1 MSKLRYISLGHRC
14 HIGQILN
21 LNKLRS
27 EAFPF
32 DNIIYSFEGVINC
45 FQNNFINFFPK
56 KIICE
61 YVFVGKSHP
70 EADEN
75 GNRKLFRGKY
85 GAFTHHNLNDTIIID
100 IFKKRIQRL
109 TNFLS
114 VTNDEVVFLRTVM
127 DDNEIDLLDKF
138 INTIQHTYPKLKFRF
153 FLIYDNKD
161 MPELILKYNEYVYI
175 VNAIM
180 ITMDQN
186 NKTNHTSYSFLFNYL
201 SNITKID
208 DIKIDNLYKNY
219 GILLKNDSYKGY
231 AITNLLPYNLN
242 N

>member
-1 MSKLRYISLGHRC
+1 MTIRYISLGHRC
-14 HIGQILN
+14 HIGQILS
-21 LNKLRS
+21 LNKLRI

-32 DNIIYSFEGVINC
+32 DSIIYSFEGVIDC

-56 KIICE
+56 EIICE
-61 YVFVGKSHP
+61 YVFVGKSNP
-70 EADEN
+70 EADKN

-85 GAFTHHNLNDTIIID
+85 SAFTHHNLDDPVIINT
-100 IFKKRIQRL
+100 FKKRIQRL

-114 VTNDEVVFLRTVM
+114 VTNNEVVFLRTVM

-138 INTIQHTYPKLKFRF
+138 INAIQCCYPNLKFIL
-153 FLIYDNKD
+153 FLIYDNKY
-161 MPELILKYNEYVYI
+161 MPELILKHNEYIYI

-180 ITMDQN
+180 ITLDQN
-186 NKTNHTSYSFLFNYL
+186 NKTNSTSYSYLFNYL
-201 SNITKID
+201 FNITKID
-208 DIKIDNLYKNY
+208 DIKIKELYTNY
-219 GILLKNDSYKGY
+219 GIPFKNDSYKGN

>member
-1 MSKLRYISLGHRC
+1 MTIIKYISLGHRC
-14 HIGQILN
+14 HIGQILS
-21 LNKLRS
+21 LNKLRI

-32 DNIIYSFEGVINC
+32 DSIIYSFEGIIDC

-56 KIICE
+56 EIICE
-61 YVFVGKSHP
+61 YVFVGKSNP

-85 GAFTHHNLNDTIIID
+85 GAFTHHNLDVPVIID
-100 IFKKRIQRL
+100 SFKKRIQRL

-114 VTNDEVVFLRTVM
+114 VTNDEVIFLRTVM
-127 DDNEIDLLDKF
+127 DDNEVDLLDKF
-138 INTIQHTYPKLKFRF
+138 INVISYTYPNLKFRL
-153 FLIYDNKD
+153 FLIYDNKY
-161 MPELILKYNEYVYI
+161 MPESILKYNDYVYI
-175 VNAIM
+175 VNSIM
-180 ITMDQN
+180 ITLDQN
-186 NKTNHTSYSFLFNYL
+186 NKTNHTSYSYLFNYL

-208 DIKIDNLYKNY
+208 DIKIEELYNNY
-219 GILLKNDSYKGY
+219 GLPFKNDSYKGY

>member
-1 MSKLRYISLGHRC
+1 MPIRYISLGHRC

-21 LNKLRS
+21 LNKLRI

-32 DNIIYSFEGVINC
+32 DSIIYSFEGVIDC

-56 KIICE
+56 EIICE
-61 YVFVGKSHP
+61 YVFVGKSNP

-85 GAFTHHNLNDTIIID
+85 SAFTHHNLDDPLIID
-100 IFKKRIQRL
+100 TFLKRIQRL
-109 TNFLS
+109 TNLLS

-138 INTIQHTYPKLKFRF
+138 INAIHYTYPNLKFRL
-153 FLIYDNKD
+153 FLIYDNKY
-161 MPELILKYNEYVYI
+161 MPELILKYNEYIYI

-180 ITMDQN
+180 ITLDQN
-186 NKTNHTSYSFLFNYL
+186 NKTNSTSYSYLFNYL

-208 DIKIDNLYKNY
+208 DIKIDELYNNY
-219 GILLKNDSYKGY
+219 GLPFKNDSYKGY

>member
-1 MSKLRYISLGHRC
+1 MTIKYISLGHRC
-14 HIGQILN
+14 HIGQILS
-21 LNKLRS
+21 LNKLRN
-27 EAFPF
+27 EALPF
-32 DNIIYSFEGVINC
+32 DSIIYSFEGVIDC

-56 KIICE
+56 EIICE

-85 GAFTHHNLNDTIIID
+85 SAFTHHNLDDTVIID
-100 IFKKRIQRL
+100 TYLKRIQRL
-109 TNFLS
+109 TNLLS
-114 VTNDEVVFLRTVM
+114 VTNNEVVFLRTVM

-138 INTIQHTYPKLKFRF
+138 INVIHSTYPNLKFRL
-153 FLIYDNKD
+153 FLIYDNKY
-161 MPELILKYNEYVYI
+161 MSEIILKYNEYIYI

-180 ITMDQN
+180 ITLDQN
-186 NKTNHTSYSFLFNYL
+186 NKTNSTSYSYLFNYL

-208 DIKIDNLYKNY
+208 DIKIEELYNNY
-219 GILLKNDSYKGY
+219 GIPFKNDSYKGY

>member
-1 MSKLRYISLGHRC
+1 MTMRYISLGHRC
-14 HIGQILN
+14 HIGQILS
-21 LNKLRS
+21 LNKLRY

-32 DNIIYSFEGVINC
+32 DSIIYSFEGVIDC

-61 YVFVGKSHP
+61 YVYVGKSNP

-85 GAFTHHNLNDTIIID
+85 SAFTHHNLDDPVIID
-100 IFKKRIQRL
+100 TFKKRIQRL
-109 TNFLS
+109 TNLLS
-114 VTNDEVVFLRTVM
+114 VINNEVVFLRTVM
-127 DDNEIDLLDKF
+127 DDNEITLLDKF
-138 INTIQHTYPKLKFRF
+138 INAIRRTYPNLKFRL
-153 FLIYDNKD
+153 FLIYDNKY
-161 MPELILKYNEYVYI
+161 MPELILKYNEYIYI

-180 ITMDQN
+180 ITVDQN
-186 NKTNHTSYSFLFNYL
+186 NKTNSTSYLYLFKYL

-208 DIKIDNLYKNY
+208 DIKIDDLYNNY
-219 GILLKNDSYKGY
+219 ELPFKNDSYKGY